1 MSLHA
6 RRQEQSSEVTQVPS
20 TEVRAG
26 SRLQELFAGLRRRGE
41 LGLMPFLTC
50 GYPDLASTLELV
62 PALEAAGADAL
73 ELGVPF
79 SDPVADGATIQRASE
94 GALRNGVTLAVC
106 LDVLQQLRRKHD
118 VRMPILLMGYY
129 NVFFT
134 YGIERIAAEL
144 AAAGG
149 DGLIVPDL
157 PPEEATP
164 LQEALRAHGLD
175 LIFFVAPTSSDGR
188 IRQIAARASGFLY
201 CVSLTGVTGAR
212 ERLADEL
219 PAFLQ
224 RVRAATDLPLV
235 VGFGISRPEHIA
247 RLRGL
252 ADAAIVASA
261 LIDLLDRTPPAER
274 VAAAQAYLRSMKAA
288 AR

>member
-1 MSLHA
+1 MT
-6 RRQEQSSEVTQVPS
+6 EVTQMSS
-20 TEVRAG
+20 TGVVVR
-26 SRLQELFAGLRRRGE
+26 SRLAALFAGLRSRGE

-50 GYPDLASTLELV
+50 GYPDIQATLELV

-94 GALRNGVTLAVC
+94 GALRNGVTLARC
-106 LDVLQQLRRKHD
+106 LEMLGQLRRERG
-118 VRMPILLMGYY
+118 VGLPVLLMGYY
-129 NVFFT
+129 NVFFA
-134 YGIERIAAEL
+134 YGVERIAADL

-157 PPEEATP
+157 PPEEAAP
-164 LQEALRAHGLD
+164 LHAALRSHGLD
-175 LIFFVAPTSSDGR
+175 LIFFVAPTSSDER
-188 IRQIAARASGFLY
+188 IRTITAGASGFLY

-219 PAFLQ
+219 PTFLK

-247 RLRGL
+247 RLKGL
-252 ADAAIVASA
+252 ADGAIVASA

-274 VAAAQAYLRSMKAA
+274 IAAIQAYLRALKAA
-288 AR
+288 GR

>member
-1 MSLHA
+1 M
-6 RRQEQSSEVTQVPS
+6 
-20 TEVRAG
+20 TEVIQMSSPGVAAG
-26 SRLQELFAGLRRRGE
+26 SRLAALFAGLRRRGE

-50 GYPDLASTLELV
+50 GYPDVPATLELV

-106 LDVLQQLRRKHD
+106 LDLLQQLRRDRD

-129 NVFFT
+129 NVFFA
-134 YGIERIAAEL
+134 YGIERIAADL

-157 PPEEATP
+157 PPEEAAP
-164 LQEALRAHGLD
+164 LQAAVQSHGLD
-175 LIFFVAPTSSDGR
+175 LIFFVAPTSSDER
-188 IRQIAARASGFLY
+188 IRAIAARASGFLY

-212 ERLADEL
+212 ERLAEEL
-219 PAFLQ
+219 PAFLK

-235 VGFGISRPEHIA
+235 VGFGISRPEHVA
-247 RLRGL
+247 RLKGL
-252 ADAAIVASA
+252 ADAVIVASA
-261 LIDLLDRTPPAER
+261 LIDLLDRTPPAEHI
-274 VAAAQAYLRSMKAA
+274 AAVQAYVHAMKAA
-288 AR
+288 GL

>member
-1 MSLHA
+1 M
-6 RRQEQSSEVTQVPS
+6 PS
-20 TEVRAG
+20 TGVRAG
-26 SRLQELFAGLRRRGE
+26 SRLKELFASLRRRGE

-94 GALRNGVTLAVC
+94 GALRNGVTLVVC
-106 LDVLQQLRRKHD
+106 LDVLQQLRRERD

-129 NVFFT
+129 NVFFA
-134 YGIERIAAEL
+134 YGIERIAADL

-164 LQEALRAHGLD
+164 FQEALRAHGLD
-175 LIFFVAPTSSDGR
+175 LIFFVAPTSSDER

-212 ERLADEL
+212 ERLADQL

-235 VGFGISRPEHIA
+235 VGFGISRPEHIS
-247 RLRGL
+247 RLKGL

-261 LIDLLDRTPPAER
+261 LIDLLDHTPLSQHFTA
-274 VAAAQAYLRSMKAA
+274 VQGFVQAMKAA
-288 AR
+288 GR